1 MRRRPTDAV
10 LQGACSFA
18 VAKLARN
25 NHYHQNEIEMCG
37 MTKLLHQA
45 FVGHPDDEQI
55 QNWSRVALALCRIS
69 VDSPERTVEA
79 YKRSRCPQRTAV
91 SLKELSKYLQT
102 KKKNQ
107 HVIASN
113 EGAAV
118 LLDVTAPLHF
128 IYVDFDNLLYVE

>member
-1 MRRRPTDAV
+1 
-10 LQGACSFA
+10 
-18 VAKLARN
+18 
-25 NHYHQNEIEMCG
+25 MCG

-91 SLKELSKYLQT
+91 SLKELSKYARRPKRGYFVPERKEKT
-102 KKKNQ
+102 KHMEGKTEEQKVDGKEEKQ
-107 HVIASN
+107 VSN
-113 EGAAV
+113 RRGRK
-118 LLDVTAPLHF
+118 
-128 IYVDFDNLLYVE
+128 